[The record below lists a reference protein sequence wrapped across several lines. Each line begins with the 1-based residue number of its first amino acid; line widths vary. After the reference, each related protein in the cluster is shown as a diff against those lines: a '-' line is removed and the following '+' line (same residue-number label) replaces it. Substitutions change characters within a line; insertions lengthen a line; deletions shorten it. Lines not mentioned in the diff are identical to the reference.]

1 MIDTHAVDR
10 RLIGVDVG
18 GTKVS
23 TAVLTAGRLGEPSIE
38 PTETSSAA
46 ALIDQLVAGIARAA
60 GDEPVD
66 AVGLGV
72 PSVIDWATG
81 TARASVNIP
90 LQDVPLRDELQR
102 RLGVPVFVDNDAS
115 CAALAEAH
123 GPDGALEVANLV
135 MFTVGTGV
143 GGGVVIDGH
152 VYRGVTGAAP
162 EIGHMVIGADVAAA
176 GADGFAHRE
185 RFPQP
190 GSLEALASGTAL
202 DALARERGYADGREA
217 VARAKAGD
225 AAAVEIVATVGH
237 RLGLGIANAIN
248 LFDPEVVAIGGG
260 VSVAGDLLLA
270 PAEATARRFV
280 LPGVGTRTE
289 VRIARSGPQAGVRGA
304 ALLAGQEL
312 ALGGRHP
319 TQAIQETH

>member
-1 MIDTHAVDR
+1 VIHTTAVTQ

-23 TAVLTAGRLGEPSIE
+23 TAVLSGGVLSDPRLER
-38 PTETSSAA
+38 TETGSSA
-46 ALIDQLVAGIARAA
+46 ALIDQLVDGIQRAA

-66 AVGLGV
+66 AVGIGV

-81 TARASVNIP
+81 TARNSVNIP
-90 LQDVPLRDELQR
+90 LQDVPLRDELQS
-102 RLGVPVFVDNDAS
+102 RLAVPVFVDNDAS
-115 CAALAEAH
+115 CAGLAEAH
-123 GPDGALEVANLV
+123 AEDGTLETASLV
-135 MFTVGTGV
+135 IFTVGTGV
-143 GGGVVIDGH
+143 GGGIVIDGH

-162 EIGHMVIGADVAAA
+162 EIGHMVIGADAI
-176 GADGFAHRE
+176 DGDPPSTE

-190 GSLEALASGTAL
+190 GSLEALASGRAL
-202 DALARERGYADGREA
+202 DALARERGFADGREA
-217 VARAKAGD
+217 VSRARGGHP
-225 AAAVEIVATVGH
+225 AAIEAITLLGH

-260 VSVAGDLLLA
+260 VSVAGDLLLE
-270 PAEATARRFV
+270 PAERTARRFV

-289 VRIARSGPQAGVRGA
+289 VRIARSGPKAGVRGA

-312 ALGGRHP
+312 ALSGRPP
-319 TQAIQETH
+319 TTTTIQETR